1 MSQFSLQFSSR
12 SMPKVKHS
20 NSCISSKQLG
30 VKRVNQYVILKTIGT
45 GASSSVV
52 SCMVPSDKDDDKFF
66 AMKIIKRA
74 KLSSEMAELEA
85 LKRLLHDNI
94 IRLYEII
101 DDPAMPNLYLVM
113 DIITGGTIEDKIK
126 DTADGLAE
134 AELWKWTRQLSSAV
148 FYCHNV
154 ANICHRD
161 LKAENAMLNKT
172 GDAVLVDFGVSA
184 CFEGENDKVR
194 GTEGSIKY
202 FAPEMVRT
210 GVKKIVHARR
220 TDVWALGV
228 TFFNMATNKFPFN
241 A

>member
-1 MSQFSLQFSSR
+1 
-12 SMPKVKHS
+12 
-20 NSCISSKQLG
+20 
-30 VKRVNQYVILKTIGT
+30 
-45 GASSSVV
+45 
-52 SCMVPSDKDDDKFF
+52 
-66 AMKIIKRA
+66 
-74 KLSSEMAELEA
+74 MAELDA
-85 LKRLLHDNI
+85 LKRLLHPNI

-113 DIITGGTIEDKIK
+113 DIVTGGTIEDKIK
-126 DTADGLAE
+126 QTNDGLSQD
-134 AELWKWTRQLSSAV
+134 ELWKWTRQICSAV
-148 FYCHNV
+148 HYCHNI

-161 LKAENAMLNKT
+161 LKAENVMLSKT

-210 GVKKIVHARR
+210 GVKKVIHARR

-241 A
+241 AQSLSGMQNQILNSTPDFNLIRDEQLRHLV